1 MRRCPMVTIA
11 AGLLLLLAGGATRAA
26 EAIKLTVASDD
37 AIYAPY
43 FIALDKGYFK
53 AAGLD
58 VELIEAGGG
67 AATPALMS
75 GTVQFSSS
83 SGSAESAILKGAP
96 LKIVMTISVTLPWKL
111 WATGPDVKSLADLKG
126 KPVGVQTRGDLFEVA
141 IRAALLKAGL
151 AQDSIIYSPMGVGSL
166 QRVAVMQSASMPAG
180 ILSYLD
186 ERIARAN
193 GSLAR
198 GHVLVDFK
206 DIQIPY
212 NGLATSDA
220 LIAKSPAMIREF
232 LKAVLMGVRYMKTYK
247 DGSLRVLGTHNKS
260 KLELLAGSYDESMP
274 TIIDSGT
281 IARTTQDS
289 ELALRR
295 SMLGMADKSDPPA
308 EKVFDYRLV
317 AEARAQLDSSGW
329 QPVE

>member
-1 MRRCPMVTIA
+1 MRAILTA
-11 AGLLLLLAGGATRAA
+11 ALLLLAFCACSAEAA
-26 EAIKLTVASDD
+26 ETVKLTVASDD

-58 VELIEAGGG
+58 VELVEAGGG

-83 SGSAESAILKGAP
+83 SGSAESAIMKGAP

-111 WATGPDVKSLADLKG
+111 WATGPETKTLADLKG

-151 AQDSIIYSPMGVGSL
+151 SQDSVIYSPMGVGSL

-186 ERIARAN
+186 ERIARDN

-198 GHVLVDFK
+198 GHVLADFK

-220 LIAKSPAMIREF
+220 LIAKNPEMVREF
-232 LKAVLMGVRYMKTYK
+232 LKSVLMGVRYMKKYK
-247 DGSLRVLGTHNKS
+247 EGSLRVLQKHNKS
-260 KLELLAGSYDESMP
+260 KPELLAGSYDESMP

-281 IARTTQDS
+281 IAQETQEG

-295 SMLGMADKSDPPA
+295 SMLGMGDKGPTPAD
-308 EKVFDYRLV
+308 VFDYRLV
-317 AEARAQLDSSGW
+317 RDALAALDKSGW

>member
-1 MRRCPMVTIA
+1 MRFRPVLIA
-11 AGLLLLLAGGATRAA
+11 VGLLALAWVPPSTA
-26 EAIKLTVASDD
+26 ETIKLTMASDD

-53 AAGLD
+53 SAGLD
-58 VELIEAGGG
+58 VELVEAGGG

-75 GTVQFSSS
+75 GTIQFSSS

-111 WATGPDVKSLADLKG
+111 WATGPETKTLADLKG
-126 KPVGVQTRGDLFEVA
+126 KAVGVQTRGDLFEVA

-151 AQDSIIYSPMGVGSL
+151 AQDSLIYSPMGVGSL
-166 QRVAVMQSASMPAG
+166 QRVAVMQAASMPAG

-186 ERIARAN
+186 ERIARDN

-220 LIAKSPAMIREF
+220 LIAKNPALVRTF
-232 LKAVLMGVRYMKTYK
+232 LEGVLMGVRYMKTYK
-247 DGSLRVLGTHNKS
+247 TGTLGVLQKHNKS
-260 KLELLAGSYDESMP
+260 KPELLAGSYDESMP

-281 IARTTQDS
+281 IPRATQES

-295 SMLGMADKSDPPA
+295 SMLGMGNKGGPTA
-308 EKVFDYRLV
+308 ETVFDYRLV
-317 AEARAQLDSSGW
+317 QEAFAELDKSGW
-329 QPVE
+329 QPAE